1 MKQFLYRPFIVLAFS
16 LLIQSVAEATVFRTK
31 FNSSSA
37 YLVVEVLDD
46 DLVHFETAQG
56 TGPTGSEPIYTSP
69 MVFKTDYAGPSSIS
83 QSGNVIETPDIRLE
97 VNTSNLCVTAR
108 DKKKQNAILS
118 TVCPVALG
126 QPLKGLNIDSGQ
138 IQNVYGLGQ
147 ELKDPDQRP
156 TGLGAADGDWTKL
169 GIRQGMKDRDGKEEL
184 GNGFQGLLGGAVG
197 NVQIPVYYAI
207 GSNNLNYALFMDN
220 VYWQKWDFK
229 QSPWQARMYGDQLRF
244 YMMTGPN
251 LPDLRSDYLELT
263 GRSPVPTRKAFG
275 LWVSEFGYDNWGQ
288 IDTLLNGLR
297 SNNFPIDGFVLDLNW
312 FGGITPNNET
322 QSAMGRLNWDENQ
335 EPLVADNRYF
345 FPNPATKIQQY
356 AADNIG
362 ISAIEESYIA
372 NSTNTYNQIPPDR
385 LAYKRDSSGKCNV
398 SQQSTPVEI
407 DAKDF
412 WGIGRMIDWTDPS
425 AGSWIDT
432 QRRSPNLVKLGINV
446 HWTDLGEPERLDTQA
461 CYQGVETTTSGLKNE
476 HRDIHNLY
484 NLLWNQ
490 SIWQGYVNRQGQADN
505 LGKRNPRPLILT
517 RSGTAGIQRYG
528 AAMWSGDI
536 PSNLKALATHFNA
549 QMHMAFSGIDYYGA
563 DIGGFR
569 REKIPPWVE
578 GQPDNNYRGYEEEL
592 YTQWFANGAWFDVPV
607 RPHTDNEFKPN
618 APRYETA
625 PHLVGKVKS
634 NLANIRQRYEL
645 IPYYYSLAHQVYQKG
660 EPIIAPLV
668 FYYQND
674 PSVRQMGH
682 EKLIGRD
689 LLVGV
694 VASHGEYER
703 DIYLPAG
710 RWVNYHSNE
719 WVDSTGQT
727 IADVPVYR
735 DGLFRLPVFARAGAI
750 IPQMYVDENTKD
762 VFGNRKGGS
771 PEHNELILRVYAD
784 SKPSTFTLYEDD
796 GETLKYDSTGQPI
809 YHHRTTQLSQQLS
822 ANVAKVTIE
831 AAQNK
836 NGVGTYPGAVKNR
849 QNIVRLIVDNAQAT
863 GVTLNGTALPQQS
876 SQSAFDA
883 AASGWFNAGNN
894 LILAKSTPLD
904 IGTVKTFNFQLAPV
918 SATTSVNFVC
928 DRGFTKP
935 GESIYVMGNLP
946 ALGNNNPT
954 QAIKLNPN
962 VYYQYIIDGKSNP
975 GPAAPVWTGII
986 SELPPNK
993 SFQWKCIRRLEA
1005 SPNSVITQSGIITH
1019 TTVNS
1024 GYAGQ
1029 SYGAL

>member
-1 MKQFLYRPFIVLAFS
+1 MLA
-16 LLIQSVAEATVFRTK
+16 
-31 FNSSSA
+31 
-37 YLVVEVLDD
+37 
-46 DLVHFETAQG
+46 
-56 TGPTGSEPIYTSP
+56 
-69 MVFKTDYAGPSSIS
+69 SSIS

-97 VNTSNLCVTAR
+97 VNTSDLCVTVR
-108 DKKKQNAILS
+108 DKKKQKAILS
-118 TVCPVALG
+118 TVCPVALD

-156 TGLGAADGDWTKL
+156 SGLGAADGDWTKL

-263 GRSPVPTRKAFG
+263 GRSPVPPRKAFG
-275 LWVSEFGYDNWGQ
+275 LWVSEFGYDNWEQ
-288 IDTLLNGLR
+288 IDKLLNGLR
-297 SNNFPIDGFVLDLNW
+297 SNNFPVDGFALDLNW
-312 FGGITPNNET
+312 FGGIGSEGKAKDPSNSN
-322 QSAMGRLNWDENQ
+322 MGRLNWDQDQDDLARKNKTGSGSS
-335 EPLVADNRYF
+335 YF
-345 FPNPATKIQQY
+345 FPDPALKIKNY
-356 AADNIG
+356 ATDQIHLA
-362 ISAIEESYIA
+362 AIEESYLA
-372 NSTNTYNQIPPDR
+372 NTTDTYKNMPPD
-385 LAYKRDSSGKCNV
+385 LVAYSRNASDKCDV

-407 DAKDF
+407 KADDF

-425 AGSWIDT
+425 AGKWIDE
-432 QRRSPNLVKLGINV
+432 QRRLPNLVKMGINV
-446 HWTDLGEPERLDTQA
+446 HWTDLGEPERLNVKA
-461 CYQGVETTTSGLKNE
+461 CYQGVETTASGLKNE
-476 HRDIHNLY
+476 HKDIHNLY

-505 LGKRNPRPLILT
+505 LGKINPRPLILT
-517 RSGTAGIQRYG
+517 RSGAAGIQRFG
-528 AAMWSGDI
+528 TAMWSGDI

-569 REKIPPWVE
+569 RETMPY
-578 GQPDNNYRGYEEEL
+578 NNDRGAYRGYEEEL

-607 RPHTDNEFKPN
+607 RPHTDNELKAN
-618 APRYETA
+618 APHYETA
-625 PHLVGKVKS
+625 PHLVGKVNS

-674 PSVRQMGH
+674 PSVRQIGH

-694 VASHGEYER
+694 VASYGEYKR
-703 DIYLPAG
+703 DIYLPDG

-727 IADVPVYR
+727 IENVPVYR

-784 SKPSTFTLYEDD
+784 RKPSTFTLYEDD
-796 GETLKYDSTGQPI
+796 GETLKYDSTGRPI

-836 NGVGTYPGAVKNR
+836 NGAGSYTDAVMSR
-849 QNIVRLIVDNAQAT
+849 QNIVRLVVDNAQAT
-863 GVTLNGTALPQQS
+863 AVKLNGTALPQQS
-876 SQSAFDA
+876 SQAAFDA
-883 AASGWFNAGNN
+883 ASSGWFNAGNN
-894 LILAKSTPLD
+894 LILAKSTQLD
-904 IGTVKTFNFQLAPV
+904 VGTVKTFNFQLAPV
-918 SATTSVNFVC
+918 PATTSVNFVC

-946 ALGNNNPT
+946 SLGNNDPT
-954 QAIKLNPN
+954 QAIKLLPN
-962 VYYQYIIDGKSNP
+962 VYYQYIIDGKSDS
-975 GPAAPVWTGII
+975 GLAAPVWTGII

-993 SFQWKCIRRLEA
+993 SFQWQCIRRFEA
-1005 SPNSVITQSGIITH
+1005 SPNTVINQSEIITH